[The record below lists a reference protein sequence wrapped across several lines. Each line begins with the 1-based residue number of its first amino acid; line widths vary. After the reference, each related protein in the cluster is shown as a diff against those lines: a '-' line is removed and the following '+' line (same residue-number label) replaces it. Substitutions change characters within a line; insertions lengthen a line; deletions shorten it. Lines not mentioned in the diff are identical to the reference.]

1 MPPMSDELTS
11 PLKAAELRDLCRQ
24 NGLSV
29 SGKKSVLIG
38 RLLEANVDPEDLG
51 IIFEEA
57 RESEN
62 EILDDDEAF
71 YLNSDDE
78 EAITSISQTSIIEAE
93 IIDAEVVD
101 AEVINAEVID
111 EEIAKT
117 MKHKPI
123 ASIDQTSIV
132 EAEMIDTEVVED
144 NPEESAKMSKIFQ
157 DDLSSSA
164 SSLSEEDQ
172 SALPPIPG
180 SKRKV
185 ISRNG
190 TKPKTAL
197 VLALIILVGGVGYWY
212 FTGSI
217 DPFTPDT
224 IRYGDDMRYS
234 ISDGIVSAEGEFI
247 DAIVEKMDTDD
258 DICKIIIEYGGL
270 GNVGVTKGG
279 SSELFDQSSNY
290 LSGAIRQSGSYGF
303 EWLTVE
309 KQHEYTFEDV
319 TITRHLKSVIDQSKC
334 SDIGASS
341 FGNSLDVGSTTWT
354 EIRDQDVLRSQ
365 VDYSLTHESG
375 AIEGT
380 ATSFGVSGIFS
391 SVEDIQSAIGMA
403 VSPVELKELI
413 GDQLIQESSTGN
425 RMGWSWSVLGT
436 EEVLGELTWRIL
448 MVNEDVKSL
457 CLGHAYINIWVN
469 ADSPWA
475 IYQEVDIRLSGDSQE
490 RNDCSST
497 SQLINNLV
505 VPEGSFEMRMS
516 MSKKELQR
524 GESPVVFGRDYDN
537 RVRSSQV
544 KPLDSELT
552 DWQDGEQH
560 IADNSTSRTHPLE
573 DAVACI
579 PYLDG
584 ASGAKA
590 AMSDDGYVWRA
601 IDNRTNSQ
609 QTTWNLSWVDT
620 GDTSGWVE
628 MTVSG
633 SPSSENCSFLN
644 SGVIEDGPNH
654 DRSSLPQ
661 TLSLSA
667 MENRLLDSNR
677 YSELSTGDSYLG
689 TSSGLHSEVMYRHL
703 VASTSTGLDGISDW
717 LNLEDGA
724 SAATVDLSRSWDEGQ
739 WSNNFNLAA
748 DLSDGRV
755 VGWSLVKSV

>member
-1 MPPMSDELTS
+1 MSDELTS
-11 PLKAAELRDLCRQ
+11 PLKAAELRNLCRQ

-38 RLLEANVDPEDLG
+38 RLLEADVDPEDLG
-51 IIFEEA
+51 IVFEESI
-57 RESEN
+57 EVNN

-71 YLNSDDE
+71 YLNSDDDE
-78 EAITSISQTSIIEAE
+78 PITPIDQPSVVEAEIFDAEVVGAMDDEPIISNDHTSIVEAE
-93 IIDAEVVD
+93 IIDAEVID
-101 AEVINAEVID
+101 AEVI
-111 EEIAKT
+111 
-117 MKHKPI
+117 
-123 ASIDQTSIV
+123 
-132 EAEMIDTEVVED
+132 ED
-144 NPEESAKMSKIFQ
+144 SQEESTKSSKIIH
-157 DDLSSSA
+157 DGLPSSTTST
-164 SSLSEEDQ
+164 LEEEDQ
-172 SALPPIPG
+172 SALTPIPG

-185 ISRNG
+185 MPKKG

-197 VLALIILVGGVGYWY
+197 ILALIILVGGVGYWY
-212 FTGSI
+212 YTGSI

-224 IRYGDDMRYS
+224 IRYGDEMRYS
-234 ISDGIVSAEGEFI
+234 ISDGIISAEGEFI
-247 DAIVEKMDTDD
+247 EAIVEKMDTED
-258 DICKIIIEYGGL
+258 DICKIKIEYGGL

-279 SSELFDQSSNY
+279 ESELFDQSSNY

-309 KQHEYTFEDV
+309 KQHQYTFEDV

-413 GDQLIQESSTGN
+413 GDQLIQESSTGS

-497 SQLINNLV
+497 SQLINDLV

-544 KPLDSELT
+544 RPLDSELT

-560 IADNSTSRTHPLE
+560 IADNSTSRSHPLE

-609 QTTWNLSWVDT
+609 DTTWNLSWVDN
-620 GDTSGWVE
+620 GGTSGWVE
-628 MTVSG
+628 LTVSG
-633 SPSSENCSFLN
+633 SPSSENCTFLN

-677 YSELSTGDSYLG
+677 YSELSTGGSYLG
-689 TSSGLHSEVMYRHL
+689 TSSGLHSEVMYRHI

-724 SAATVDLSRSWDEGQ
+724 SAATVNLSRSWDEGQ

>member
-1 MPPMSDELTS
+1 MSDELTS

-38 RLLEANVDPEDLG
+38 RLLEADVDPEDLG
-51 IIFEEA
+51 IVFEESI
-57 RESEN
+57 ESNN

-71 YLNSDDE
+71 YLNSDDDE
-78 EAITSISQTSIIEAE
+78 PITPIDQPSIVEAEIFDAEIFDAEVVDDEVVDDEPIISNDHSAIVEAE

-101 AEVINAEVID
+101 AEV
-111 EEIAKT
+111 
-117 MKHKPI
+117 
-123 ASIDQTSIV
+123 
-132 EAEMIDTEVVED
+132 VED
-144 NPEESAKMSKIFQ
+144 SPKESTKSSKIIQ
-157 DDLSSSA
+157 DNFPPTTTSPL
-164 SSLSEEDQ
+164 EEKDQ

-185 ISRNG
+185 ISKNG

-197 VLALIILVGGVGYWY
+197 ILALIILVGGVGYWY

-224 IRYGDDMRYS
+224 IRYGDEMRYS

-247 DAIVEKMDTDD
+247 DAIVEKMDTED

-279 SSELFDQSSNY
+279 ESELFDQSSNY
-290 LSGAIRQSGSYGF
+290 LAGTVRQSGSYGF

-309 KQHEYTFEDV
+309 KQHEYIFEDV

-413 GDQLIQESSTGN
+413 GDQLIQESSTGS

-497 SQLINNLV
+497 SQLINDLV

-609 QTTWNLSWVDT
+609 HTTWNLSWVDT

-628 MTVSG
+628 VTVSG
-633 SPSSENCSFLN
+633 SPSSENCTFLN

-677 YSELSTGDSYLG
+677 YSELSTGGSYLG